1 MKDSD
6 HPWRTDPALSGMFH
20 PEYPDDLQVIAHE
33 GGPRLTQSRPELVW
47 VRVTGKRA
55 GAYEG
60 TLLNQPHQLQSLN
73 LNDSILFLPA
83 NVGNQPFMVTEK
95 YLNERNDWHLKP
107 CDKCGMPELF
117 DAPSDLQAKIF
128 PDIPADGKMEAF
140 TSFCPVCG
148 GVQVVSS
155 EPIEDQP

>member
-1 MKDSD
+1 MKNSE

-20 PEYPDDLQVIAHE
+20 PEYPDDLQVIVHE
-33 GGPRLTQSRPELVW
+33 GGPRLTQALPELVW

-60 TLLNQPHQLQSLN
+60 TLLNQPLHLLSLR
-73 LNDSILFLPA
+73 LEDKILFLSA
-83 NVGNQPFMVTEK
+83 NVGNYPFMVTEK
-95 YLNERNDWHLKP
+95 YLNERRDWYIKA
-107 CDKCGMPELF
+107 CDKCGMRELF

-128 PDIPADGKMEAF
+128 PHVSTDAEMEMF

-155 EPIEDQP
+155 KPIEE